1 MRKLETGSEDK
12 VQAHV
17 GRPSGEVLQAHAQAG
32 ALSSKAAKCVESM
45 LAKNAC

>member
-17 GRPSGEVLQAHAQAG
+17 GRPSSEALLAHAHAG
-32 ALSSKAAKCVESM
+32 ALSMKAAKCVELM